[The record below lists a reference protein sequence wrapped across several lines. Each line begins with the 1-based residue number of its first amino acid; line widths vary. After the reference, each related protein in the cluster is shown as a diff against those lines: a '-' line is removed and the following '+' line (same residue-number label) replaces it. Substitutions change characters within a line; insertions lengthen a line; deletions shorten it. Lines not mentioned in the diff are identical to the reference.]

1 MCGGVWIDPQ
11 LWVWVEGGGGGG
23 GGGEGERPGGIGT
36 EGVGANYEGELHE
49 LSG

>member
-1 MCGGVWIDPQ
+1 MWWCLDRPTALGV
-11 LWVWVEGGGGGG
+11 
-23 GGGEGERPGGIGT
+23 GGEGERPGGIGT